1 MLAVLHK
8 ELTPTLKKY
17 ISYFLHF
24 FFFFVWAVVLVVQC
38 YPRIAEQRTV
48 MVVVSFVAAEDQLD
62 SDRQPGG
69 SWAFTS
75 QLPVWLSH
83 IVPFRAQT
91 VYSPCSGHHCKSE
104 LIWKALR
111 IFFFFFG
118 ASKSRQFA
126 FVSLLE
132 DFTGQLRQADIEH
145 AKESFPLRC
154 HLHHPF
160 VSDSIFL
167 NLKFNVT
174 GQSICFLS
182 EIL

>member
-1 MLAVLHK
+1 M
-8 ELTPTLKKY
+8 
-17 ISYFLHF
+17 
-24 FFFFVWAVVLVVQC
+24 QC

-83 IVPFRAQT
+83 IVPFRAQI

-111 IFFFFFG
+111 IFFFFWCEQVK
-118 ASKSRQFA
+118 A
-126 FVSLLE
+126 
-132 DFTGQLRQADIEH
+132 I
-145 AKESFPLRC
+145 C
-154 HLHHPF
+154 
-160 VSDSIFL
+160 
-167 NLKFNVT
+167 
-174 GQSICFLS
+174 ICFALGRFYRSIETGGYRTRQRKFSSSLPSSSSFCVWLYFPKFKVQCNRTINLLS
-182 EIL
+182 VRNTLIK